1 MAEPDE
7 THYEFAHSATHL
19 ARTTQ
24 TVHITLS
31 QMADQKA
38 SILMGAAFVTF
49 TLAIGQARNGSTSV
63 ALVVLAAFAFFAA
76 GLAVLAIVPS
86 TRGGRR
92 VNLLF
97 FGSFVQ
103 LDEDDYVA
111 RMLEVLRTDEA
122 VYTAMARDTYR
133 NGVVLARRKYR
144 LLAWA
149 YRTFLAGLTAS
160 FVTFIAELTGLL
172 G

>member
-1 MAEPDE
+1 VADSDE
-7 THYEFAHSATHL
+7 TTHEFAHSATHL
-19 ARTTQ
+19 ARTLQ
-24 TVHITLS
+24 TVHVTLS

-49 TLAIGQARNGSTSV
+49 TLAVGQARNGSTSV
-63 ALVVLAAFAFFAA
+63 ALVVLAAFAFVAA
-76 GLAVLAIVPS
+76 VVAVLAIVPS
-86 TRGGRR
+86 TRAGQQT
-92 VNLLF
+92 NLLF

-103 LDEDDYVA
+103 LDEDDYVT
-111 RMLEVLRTDEA
+111 RLLEVLRSDEA
-122 VYTAMARDTYR
+122 VFTAMARDTYR

-149 YRTFLAGLTAS
+149 YRIFLVGLTAS
-160 FVTFIAELTGLL
+160 FLTFVVELTGIV

>member
-1 MAEPDE
+1 MAEADE
-7 THYEFAHSATHL
+7 TPQEFAHSATHL

-49 TLAIGQARNGSTSV
+49 TLAIGQARIDSASV
-63 ALVVLAAFAFFAA
+63 ALIVLAAFALVAA
-76 GLAVLAIVPS
+76 AVAVLAIVPS
-86 TRGGRR
+86 TRSGRR
-92 VNLLF
+92 LNLLF

-103 LDEDDYVA
+103 LEEDDYVA
-111 RMLEVLRTDEA
+111 RMLEVLRSDEA
-122 VYTAMARDTYR
+122 VFTAMARDTYR

-149 YRTFLAGLTAS
+149 YRIFLTGLTAS
-160 FVTFIAELTGLL
+160 FVTFIVELTGRF